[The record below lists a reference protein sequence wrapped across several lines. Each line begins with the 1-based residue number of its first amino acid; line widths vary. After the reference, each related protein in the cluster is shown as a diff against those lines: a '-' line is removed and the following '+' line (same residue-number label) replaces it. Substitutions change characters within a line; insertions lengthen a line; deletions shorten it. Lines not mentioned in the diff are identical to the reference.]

1 VGSLEQVPALARA
14 LDNRE
19 IDTAVKVEVL
29 MSVLAD
35 ANPLVRNFAALMAE
49 KGRAG
54 EIAEAEAEFE
64 HLVSASERVLSVE
77 VATAQELSDADFDKL
92 LADIARKSGRK
103 VEATRSVEPDLIGG
117 IVVQAGS
124 LRLDASVRG
133 QFERLRQELGV
144 AR

>member
-1 VGSLEQVPALARA
+1 VRA
-14 LDNRE
+14 LEDVPELAHVLVNRE

-29 MSVLAD
+29 RSVLAD
-35 ANPLVRNFAALMAE
+35 ASPLVGNFAALMAE

-54 EIAEAEAEFE
+54 EIGEACAEFE
-64 HLVSASERVLSVE
+64 RLVSASERVLSVE
-77 VATAQELSDADFDKL
+77 VATAHELSDADFDKL

-133 QFERLRQELGV
+133 QFARLRQELGV
-144 AR
+144 AQ

>member
-1 VGSLEQVPALARA
+1 VRALEEVPALEGV
-14 LDNRE
+14 LENRE

-29 MSVLAD
+29 RSVLAD

-54 EIAEAEAEFE
+54 EIGEAYAEFE

-77 VATAQELSDADFDKL
+77 VATAHALSDADFDKL